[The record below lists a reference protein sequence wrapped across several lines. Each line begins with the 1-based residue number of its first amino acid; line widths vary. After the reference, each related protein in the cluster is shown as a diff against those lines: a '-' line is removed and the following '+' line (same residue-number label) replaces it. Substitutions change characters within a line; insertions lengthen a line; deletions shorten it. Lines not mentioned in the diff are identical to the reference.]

1 VTGAA
6 PGPEERGRQERV
18 ACVSLPAFPLQVLLR
33 THPDWREDP
42 VVVVEEDRPTS
53 RILWANRAARA
64 LRIRPGARFAQ
75 AQSLAARLHGSVM
88 EEAEVS
94 AATEEVFRALLL
106 DSPAVEPAEECPGLF
121 WLDPNGLESLYGPPA
136 AWAARVSQRLTDAGW
151 VPSVVVGW
159 RRHLVFALAR
169 SRAGA
174 HVFPSEEAERRN
186 AEAVPLAHLDLPP
199 ALREPLRKLDVRT
212 VGELLA
218 LPCEGLRVRWG
229 TAAAAVHELLAG
241 RTWRPFQPQLPT
253 EPLRAFIPVD
263 PPDDN
268 DARLLFGIKNSLH
281 DLFAEL
287 ERRSEGI
294 VAVALEFALDHEA
307 PHRERIETAGPTL
320 DLLRLL
326 DLVRLRLAGI
336 SFPAPVEAIDLVLE
350 TRRVHAMQLALI
362 KSRPKRDPVAAAKA
376 LARVKAAFGRE
387 SVVRAEPA
395 EGHLPEHR
403 FRWAAYGEFRLPR
416 PVPEDPMAPASEPPP
431 LVRSILATPRA
442 LPDLPAHE
450 KERWLGR
457 HGAVER
463 LLGPDRVATGWWG
476 ERADRDYYFA
486 ETKTGEIL
494 WIFHDRAAR
503 RWFLH
508 GAVD

>member
-1 VTGAA
+1 VI
-6 PGPEERGRQERV
+6 

-33 THPDWREDP
+33 AHPDWREDP

-53 RILWANRAARA
+53 RIVWANRPARA
-64 LRIRPGARFAQ
+64 LRIRPGTRFAQ
-75 AQSLAARLHGSVM
+75 AQSLAARLHGSVV
-88 EEAEVS
+88 EGAEIR
-94 AATEEVFRALLL
+94 AATEEIFRTLLL
-106 DSPAVEPAEECPGLF
+106 DSPSIEPAEECPGLF
-121 WLDPNGLESLYGPPA
+121 WLDPDGLESLYGPPA
-136 AWAARVSQRLTDAGW
+136 SWAARVHDRLVAAGW
-151 VPSVVVGW
+151 VPAVLVGW
-159 RRHLVFALAR
+159 QRHLAFALAR
-169 SRAGA
+169 SRTGV
-174 HVFPSEEAERRN
+174 HVLSTEAAERRA
-186 AEAVPLAHLDLPP
+186 AEAVPLARLDLPP
-199 ALREPLRKLDVRT
+199 SLREPLRKLDVRT

-229 TAAAAVHELLAG
+229 SAAAAVHELLSG
-241 RTWRPFQPQLPT
+241 RTWRPFQPQLPA

-263 PPDDN
+263 PPDDS
-268 DARLLFGIKNSLH
+268 DARLLFGIKNALH

-294 VAVALEFALDHEA
+294 VAVVLGFALDHEA
-307 PHRERIETAGPTL
+307 PHRERIETAAPTL

-336 SFPAPVEAIDLVLE
+336 SFAAPVESIDLELE
-350 TRRVHAMQLALI
+350 TRRVHPMQLALI
-362 KSRPKRDPVAAAKA
+362 KSRPRRDPAAAGKA

-387 SVVRAEPA
+387 SVVRAEA
-395 EGHLPEHR
+395 SDGHLPEHR
-403 FRWAAYGEFRLPR
+403 FRWVPYGEFRLPS
-416 PVPEDPMAPASEPPP
+416 PVREDPMAPASEPPP
-431 LVRSILATPRA
+431 LVRAILAEPWP

-463 LLGPDRVATGWWG
+463 LLGPDRVVTGWWG